1 MGAWLRNLRRL
12 RRDKPETLSQEQIA
26 RLDAIGMSWGDG
38 NSTRWMA
45 AYNAAKLYYEHTGHL
60 NVPVQYVAPDGTPLG
75 KWVARQRAVYQN
87 PEKEHCR
94 LTPQRIRLLEQIGMQ
109 WQRPRQLEHRYALA
123 QEYLRQHGD
132 LAIPQ
137 SIGPR
142 TASCLATGST
152 ASARIYEG
160 KAPGNLSAAQREK
173 LRVLLAQA

>member
-1 MGAWLRNLRRL
+1 MAWLGNVVRL
-12 RRDKPETLSQEQIA
+12 RRDKPEALSQEQIA

-94 LTPQRIRLLEQIGMQ
+94 LTSQRIRLLEKIGMQ
-109 WQRPRQLEHRYALA
+109 WQRPGSWEHRYALA

-132 LAIPQ
+132 LAIPAKYRAADGILLGNWLYRQ
-137 SIGPR
+137 R
-142 TASCLATGST
+142 
-152 ASARIYEG
+152 RIYEG